1 MSFIWGPD
9 KPARKVNMQT
19 AKFKVGLTG
28 GIGSGKTQVA
38 NLLAGWGASV
48 IDTDLIAHS
57 LTAPDGQAIDPI
69 RQAFGADVIEPSG
82 ALNRARMREL
92 VFTDPARRVELEAI
106 LHPLIGQTVRQ
117 EAELA
122 QGLYLVFVVPLLV
135 ESGRWRQQIDRLCV
149 VDCDQETQIQRVQ
162 ARNGIELATIHN
174 ILAAQA
180 TREQRLAVADD
191 VIDNSKAVSMAALE
205 KQVLVLHQGWCNL
218 AQLASNRES

>member
-1 MSFIWGPD
+1 
-9 KPARKVNMQT
+9 
-19 AKFKVGLTG
+19 
-28 GIGSGKTQVA
+28 
-38 NLLAGWGASV
+38 
-48 IDTDLIAHS
+48 
-57 LTAPDGQAIDPI
+57 
-69 RQAFGADVIEPSG
+69 
-82 ALNRARMREL
+82 MREL

-106 LHPLIGQTVRQ
+106 LHPLIAQAVRQ

-149 VDCDQETQIQRVQ
+149 VDCDQSTQIERVQ
-162 ARNGIELATIHN
+162 TRSGLALATIQN

-180 TREQRLAVADD
+180 TRQQRLAVADD

-218 AQLASNRES
+218 AQVALKRVP

>member
-1 MSFIWGPD
+1 
-9 KPARKVNMQT
+9 MQKS
-19 AKFKVGLTG
+19 KFKLGLTG

-38 NLLAGWGASV
+38 NLLARWGASV

-57 LTAPDGQAIDPI
+57 LTAPGGKAIDQI
-69 RQAFGADVIEPSG
+69 QQVFGADLIDSSG

-92 VFTDPARRVELEAI
+92 VFAHPARRAELEAI
-106 LHPLIGQTVRQ
+106 LHPLIAQAVRQ

-122 QGLYLVFVVPLLV
+122 QGLYIVFVVPLLV

-149 VDCDQETQIQRVQ
+149 VDCDQATQIQRVQ
-162 ARNGIELATIHN
+162 SRSGIELATIQK

-191 VIDNSKAVSMAALE
+191 VIDNSWAVSMAALE

-218 AQLASNRES
+218 A

>member
-1 MSFIWGPD
+1 
-9 KPARKVNMQT
+9 MQT
-19 AKFKVGLTG
+19 SKFKLGLTG

-38 NLLAGWGASV
+38 NLLGSWGASV

-57 LTAPDGQAIDPI
+57 LTAPGGRAIDPI
-69 RQAFGADVIEPSG
+69 RQTFGPDVIEPSG

-92 VFTDPARRVELEAI
+92 VFTAPAKRVELEAI
-106 LHPLIGQTVRQ
+106 LHPLIAQTVRE

-122 QGLYLVFVVPLLV
+122 QGLYIVFVVPLLV

-149 VDCDQETQIQRVQ
+149 VDCDQDTQIARVQ
-162 ARNGIELATIHN
+162 ARSGIELATIQN

-180 TREQRLAVADD
+180 TREQRLAVDDD
-191 VIDNSKAVSMAALE
+191 VIDNSEGVSMADLE

-218 AQLASNRES
+218 A

>member
-1 MSFIWGPD
+1 
-9 KPARKVNMQT
+9 MQT
-19 AKFKVGLTG
+19 SKFKLGLTG

-48 IDTDLIAHS
+48 IDTDLIAHL
-57 LTAPDGQAIDPI
+57 LTAPAGRAIEPI
-69 RQAFGADVIEPSG
+69 RQAFGPEVIDASG

-92 VFTDPARRVELEAI
+92 VFADAARRLELEAI
-106 LHPLIGQTVRQ
+106 LHPLIAQTVRQ
-117 EAELA
+117 EAYDA

-149 VDCDQETQIQRVQ
+149 VDCDQATQIQRVQ
-162 ARNGIELATIHN
+162 ARSGIELATIHN

-191 VIDNSKAVSMAALE
+191 VIDNSEAVSMAGLE

-218 AQLASNRES
+218 AQAASKRTP

>member
-1 MSFIWGPD
+1 
-9 KPARKVNMQT
+9 MQIS
-19 AKFKVGLTG
+19 KFKLGLTG

-57 LTAPDGQAIDPI
+57 LTAPAGQAIEPI
-69 RQAFGADVIEPSG
+69 RQMFGAEVLEPSG

-92 VFTDPARRVELEAI
+92 VFADPARRVELEAI
-106 LHPLIGQTVRQ
+106 LHPLIAQAVRQ
-117 EAELA
+117 EAEQA
-122 QGLYLVFVVPLLV
+122 QGLYVVFVVPLLV

-149 VDCDQETQIQRVQ
+149 VDCDQLTQIERVQ
-162 ARNGIELATIHN
+162 SRSGLERATIQK

-191 VIDNSKAVSMAALE
+191 VIDNSKAVTMSDLE

-218 AQLASNRES
+218 AQVA

>member
-1 MSFIWGPD
+1 
-9 KPARKVNMQT
+9 MQT
-19 AKFKVGLTG
+19 AKFKLGLTG

-57 LTAPDGQAIDPI
+57 LTAPTGQAIEPI
-69 RQAFGADVIEPSG
+69 RRVFGAEVIEPSG

-92 VFTDPARRVELEAI
+92 VFADPARRVELEAI
-106 LHPLIGQTVRQ
+106 LHPLIAQAVGQ
-117 EAELA
+117 EAAQA
-122 QGLYLVFVVPLLV
+122 QGLYVVFVVPLLV
-135 ESGRWRQQIDRLCV
+135 ESGRWRQKIDRLCV
-149 VDCDQETQIQRVQ
+149 VDCDQGTQIERVQ
-162 ARNGIELATIHN
+162 SRSGLELATIQK

-191 VIDNSKAVSMAALE
+191 VIDNSKAVTMSALE

-218 AQLASNRES
+218 AQLALKLAP

>member
-1 MSFIWGPD
+1 
-9 KPARKVNMQT
+9 MQT
-19 AKFKVGLTG
+19 SKFKLGLTG

-57 LTAPDGQAIDPI
+57 LTAPGGRAIDQI
-69 RQAFGADVIEPSG
+69 RQVFGVDLIESSG

-92 VFTDPARRVELEAI
+92 VFADPARRVELEAI
-106 LHPLIGQTVRQ
+106 LHPLIAQTVRQ

-122 QGLYLVFVVPLLV
+122 QGLYIVFVVPLLV

-149 VDCDQETQIQRVQ
+149 VDCDQATQIQRVQ
-162 ARNGIELATIHN
+162 SRSGIELATVQK

-191 VIDNSKAVSMAALE
+191 VIDNSKEVSMPALE
-205 KQVLVLHQGWCNL
+205 KQVLGLHQGWCNL
-218 AQLASNRES
+218 AQVALKLAP

>member
-1 MSFIWGPD
+1 
-9 KPARKVNMQT
+9 MQIS
-19 AKFKVGLTG
+19 KFKLGLTG

-57 LTAPDGQAIDPI
+57 LTAPAGQAIEPI
-69 RQAFGADVIEPSG
+69 RQMFGAEVLEPSG

-92 VFTDPARRVELEAI
+92 VFADPVRRVELEAI
-106 LHPLIGQTVRQ
+106 LHPLIAQAVRQ
-117 EAELA
+117 EAEQA
-122 QGLYLVFVVPLLV
+122 QGLYVVFVVPLLV

-149 VDCDQETQIQRVQ
+149 VDCDQLTQIERVQ
-162 ARNGIELATIHN
+162 SRSGLELATIQK

-191 VIDNSKAVSMAALE
+191 VIDNSKAVTMSDLE

-218 AQLASNRES
+218 AQVALKRVP